1 MKKVLLTT
9 TALVMTAG
17 VAAAE
22 VSMSGKAQVSAGAT
36 GNDDMALET
45 HLDLNVSMS
54 MTADNGMTMSTAI
67 GYDSGNMVDGDHYD
81 GDETAGWGATTKAP
95 SLTIG
100 YEGYTITADSTG
112 VADLYNGDKNSGNLG
127 VAGSMGD
134 VSFALTGNIG
144 CDDTTVAGGSSYSL
158 GYTMGDMTIAIV
170 GSDSAD
176 GVINTDAMKATVTY
190 KMGDTTITA
199 SSDDKDGVE
208 TVTAIGF
215 STVMDSITVAYTAKN
230 TETAGS
236 SVGDHWDASIAYS
249 AGALTASFALD
260 EADKS
265 TLKAGYDLGGG
276 ADLFAVMVNGAAANG
291 SEDFQAIGINFAF

>member
-36 GNDDMALET
+36 GNADMALET
-45 HLDLNVSMS
+45 HLDLNLSMS

-81 GDETAGWGATTKAP
+81 GDEANTWSTGAAP

-127 VAGSMGD
+127 ISGSMGD

-144 CDDTTVAGGSSYSL
+144 GDNATVAGGSSYSL